1 MDLGSWTRRTGFW
14 AVDALKGSPI
24 RHHYDDIRAKMAGQ
38 GDADEQL
45 GRLLEHATRTT
56 SFYAPLAG
64 RGLADF
70 PVIDRA
76 FCRQHIGELRSS
88 AFSDG
93 QLRSVSTSGSTGTP
107 LTVHQDRSKRQRTV
121 ADLIYVH
128 EAAGLALGEKLMWI
142 HEWSSV
148 TAKSR
153 LGELLQ
159 NVVSVRQATLDARGE
174 DEVIVRLRRDRVRGL
189 LAYGS
194 ELWSLARRIEE
205 RHPDARGSFGLSV
218 VLSHA
223 DDLAPGT
230 RARIRAAFGAPVVD
244 RYSNSENGILA
255 WTRPDEDDFQ
265 LNRASFRF
273 ELLRLDSDEP
283 SAPGELARVVL
294 TDLYDLATP
303 LIRYDT
309 GDLAIVG
316 DGGPG
321 GPTTIRSLEGR
332 RSEPGL
338 GQPGPA
344 GLASDGHLRHER
356 LPRPAGVAVH
366 PGAPGQLPRA
376 RHHRGCQAGPRRA
389 RSRPAQ
395 RARCRCPGLGRAG
408 RAHPAASQP
417 EVPGHHRGGWL
428 DLRRIARRRRRPG
441 SPVRFSPGTSRAG
454 YRPLRR
460 LLVSTT
466 SKSRPLMPWRV
477 WSASSSQRASGAP
490 VTYQGEPLSARI
502 MP

>member
-1 MDLGSWTRRTGFW
+1 MNLGSWARRTGFW
-14 AVDALKGSPI
+14 AVDAINGSPI
-24 RHHYDDIRAKMAGQ
+24 RHHYDDIRTKMAGQ
-38 GDADEQL
+38 GDTDEQL

-107 LTVHQDRSKRQRTV
+107 LTVHQDRSKRHRTV

-142 HEWSSV
+142 HEWTSES
-148 TAKSR
+148 AKSR

-159 NVVSVRQATLDARGE
+159 NVVPVRQKTLDARGE
-174 DEVIVRLRRDRVRGL
+174 DTVIQRLHRERFRGL
-189 LAYGS
+189 LAFGS
-194 ELWSLARRIEE
+194 ELWSLARRIEGH
-205 RHPDARGSFGLSV
+205 HPDERGSFGLAV

-223 DDLAPGT
+223 DDLAPSTKG
-230 RARIRAAFGAPVVD
+230 RVRAAFGAAVVD

-273 ELLRLDSDEP
+273 ELLRLESDEP

-294 TDLYDLATP
+294 TDLYGFATP

-316 DGGPG
+316 DVGPYG
-321 GPTTIRSLEGR
+321 ATTIRSLEGR
-332 RSEPGL
+332 RTNLVLGSL
-338 GQPGPA
+338 GQRVSPVTVTHVIANFHDLLEWQFIQERPGSYRVLVTTGDARRDPDE
-344 GLASDGHLRHER
+344 LAAALRSVLGADARVSVEPVER
-356 LPRPAGVAVH
+356 I
-366 PGAPGQLPRA
+366 
-376 RHHRGCQAGPRRA
+376 PRRA
-389 RSRPAQ
+389 NQKYQAIIVEDGSTSVA
-395 RARCRCPGLGRAG
+395 APG
-408 RAHPAASQP
+408 AA
-417 EVPGHHRGGWL
+417 
-428 DLRRIARRRRRPG
+428 
-441 SPVRFSPGTSRAG
+441 
-454 YRPLRR
+454 
-460 LLVSTT
+460 TT
-466 SKSRPLMPWRV
+466 
-477 WSASSSQRASGAP
+477 G
-490 VTYQGEPLSARI
+490 
-502 MP
+502 

>member
-1 MDLGSWTRRTGFW
+1 MGLGSWTRRTGFW
-14 AVDALKGSPI
+14 AWDGLNGSPV

-76 FCRQHIGELRSS
+76 FCRQHIGELSSS
-88 AFSDG
+88 AFTDG

-153 LGELLQ
+153 LGALLQ
-159 NVVSVRQATLDARGE
+159 NVVSVRQATLDGRGE
-174 DEVIVRLRRDRVRGL
+174 DEVIDRLRRDRVRGL

-194 ELWSLARRIEE
+194 ELWSLARRVEDH
-205 RHPDARGSFGLSV
+205 HPDLVGGFELSV

-255 WTRPDEDDFQ
+255 WTGRDEDDFQ

-283 SAPGELARVVL
+283 TAPGELARVVL
-294 TDLYDLATP
+294 THLYNLATP

-309 GDLAIVG
+309 GDLAVVG
-316 DGGPG
+316 DRGPG
-321 GPTTIRSLEGR
+321 GPTTIRRLEGR
-332 RSEPGL
+332 RSNLVSDSQGQRVSPGTVIFVMNGFHDLLEWQFIQERPGSYRVLVTIRDARRDPDELVAALRTVLGADARVSVEPV
-338 GQPGPA
+338 
-344 GLASDGHLRHER
+344 ER
-356 LPRPAGVAVH
+356 I
-366 PGAPGQLPRA
+366 
-376 RHHRGCQAGPRRA
+376 PRRA
-389 RSRPAQ
+389 NQKYQAIIVEDGPTSGA
-395 RARCRCPGLGRAG
+395 
-408 RAHPAASQP
+408 
-417 EVPGHHRGGWL
+417 
-428 DLRRIARRRRRPG
+428 
-441 SPVRFSPGTSRAG
+441 SPGGA
-454 YRPLRR
+454 
-460 LLVSTT
+460 TT
-466 SKSRPLMPWRV
+466 
-477 WSASSSQRASGAP
+477 G
-490 VTYQGEPLSARI
+490 
-502 MP
+502 